1 MSLCWNVTVQSQGK
15 NVTSGSFA
23 LYIPV
28 IIYVNSIICIISM
41 PCTVFCFFLF
51 SNYFVFYFYKLV
63 TNKILIPHAERI
75 LWQIPVYNP
84 EMLDTEQGYA
94 Y

>member
-1 MSLCWNVTVQSQGK
+1 MYVVVLKCNCTVSRK
-15 NVTSGSFA
+15 ECNKREFCIV
-23 LYIPV
+23 YIPV

-75 LWQIPVYNP
+75 L
-84 EMLDTEQGYA
+84 
-94 Y
+94 